1 MAKSGM
7 SPKTLQYLM
16 EHADIATTLNV
27 YTHLKYE
34 DAEKEVKELEKKKA
48 EAV

>member
-1 MAKSGM
+1 MKGH
-7 SPKTLQYLM
+7 PHPRWCPFLIPQIYN
-16 EHADIATTLNV
+16 TTLNV

-34 DAEKEVKELEKKKA
+34 DAEKEVKELEKRKT